1 MSINGVLLT
10 ETVFQPFINR
20 VINTVMN
27 KSVNKQMEQLFTRY
41 PSLRGIGENLHRA
54 YSILEKTFFN
64 SGTLFVCGNGGSAS
78 DAEHIVGELMK
89 NFLRKRPMPEG
100 EKKIFREV
108 LGPGDISSKLQM
120 GFRAVCLNG
129 HPALSSAYA
138 NDVDPL
144 MAYAQQLY
152 VLGKEGDAFI
162 GISTS
167 GNAVNVLNAL
177 KVARVKKISSI
188 LLTGENHGICEPYA
202 DCLIKVPLRETYQI
216 QELHLP
222 IYHAL
227 CLMIEER
234 FYGNNEEE

>member
-1 MSINGVLLT
+1 MSINGVLLA

-27 KSVNKQMEQLFTRY
+27 KSVNKQMEQLFSRY
-41 PSLRGIGENLHRA
+41 PSLRCIGENLHRA
-54 YSILEKTFFN
+54 YFILEKTFFN

-89 NFLRKRPMPEG
+89 NFLLKRSMPEE
-100 EKKIFREV
+100 EKKSFKEV
-108 LGPGDISSKLQM
+108 LGSDEEISSRLQM

-144 MAYAQQLY
+144 MTYAQQLY

-234 FYGNNEEE
+234 FYGKNTE